1 MSEKSTISYWLK
13 KPGEEGGEIKILTFE
28 TSDVPKVGEVVNINT
43 KINRE
48 DLLIQYRHLD
58 GELLRNFLR
67 KDEEQ
72 VKGDFVVV
80 HVKRWLS
87 ISHVDSTTRDLPIGL
102 QNSTTSYYV
111 SYPAEQ
117 LRENFEVFV
126 EPFRHTELTETP
138 IAKVRNLFGGLV
150 GQLDLLNLIG
160 EYPDK
165 EKDLLE
171 IFKSNISNT
180 QESINRLRELLNNS
194 DNWK

>member
-13 KPGEEGGEIKILTFE
+13 KPGEEGGEIKFLTFE

-87 ISHVDSTTRDLPIGL
+87 ISHADRNTRDLPIGL

-138 IAKVRNLFGGLV
+138 IAKLRNKMSPIYGYMQVLKSIRDKDITVEEMGDLF
-150 GQLDLLNLIG
+150 
-160 EYPDK
+160 K
-165 EKDLLE
+165 ELQNQAIDSIEDIVDFIRNKE
-171 IFKSNISNT
+171 I
-180 QESINRLRELLNNS
+180 
-194 DNWK
+194 WK